1 MVKRFHF
8 ISTASLFEELMA
20 QFQLRLFR
28 HYNNGGALLYDPNEM
43 EAFAPALFTQISNSI
58 LNTGMSKDRQETQ

>member
-8 ISTASLFEELMA
+8 ISPASSFVELMA

-28 HYNNGGALLYDPNEM
+28 HDNNEGAPLFDPNEM
-43 EAFAPALFTQISNSI
+43 EAFAPASFTQIINSI

>member
-8 ISTASLFEELMA
+8 ISTASTFGELMA
-20 QFQLRLFR
+20 PFQLRLFR

-43 EAFAPALFTQISNSI
+43 EAFAPALFTQITNSI
-58 LNTGMSKDRQETQ
+58 LNIGMNKDRQETQ